1 MHDADLLHIM
11 ISLKCNVVSQFPGT
25 CLRDACERPAFPPM
39 YHYTFSSRSNCLNAS
54 ILYYN

>member
-1 MHDADLLHIM
+1 M